1 MSARY
6 VTTRPGKDGALRRF
20 WQPPAALKCHG
31 FVTQRLSDDATQAE
45 AQAAPL
51 NAALDEWRSSGQA
64 PQLPKGSIAALI
76 ADYKASHLW
85 RELTRS
91 TRKSYTYALRVIR
104 AEYGNDPVRGITAW
118 ELEKFYRRLR
128 KTPAKMAQV
137 SRVMRVLMEFAI
149 KRNLITVN
157 PAAKPGISY
166 TAPKGMLWSRE
177 QVQAFITAAD
187 KLDLFDMGTAV
198 CLNEWLGQRP
208 SDIYT
213 MRQDCYRNGAIIKTQ
228 KKTGAEVELPVD
240 LVPHLQERIAAQL
253 TRNAQMPHGSRYL
266 LAGISGA
273 GISESTFNS
282 LFNLIRTAAG
292 LPKNLNFRTLRH
304 TAITRMGEAGVPLQH
319 IAAVSG
325 HSFKTCEQILDR
337 YNIRTAKMA
346 QEAFRLRLAS
356 EGQAA

>member
-6 VTTRPGKDGALRRF
+6 VTTRPGKDGAVRRF

-31 FVTQRLSDDATQAE
+31 FVTQRLSDDAAQAE

-51 NAALDEWRSSGQA
+51 NAALDDWRTTGQA

-91 TRKSYTYALRVIR
+91 TRKSYAYALRVIR
-104 AEYGNDPVRGITAW
+104 AEYGNDPVRGMTAW

-128 KTPAKMAQV
+128 RTPAKMAQV

-166 TAPKGMLWSRE
+166 TAPKGMLWSR
-177 QVQAFITAAD
+177 QHVDAFVAAAD
-187 KLDLFDMGTAV
+187 KLGLFDMGTAV

-213 MRQDCYRNGAIIKTQ
+213 MRQDAYRGGALVKTQ
-228 KKTGAEVELPVD
+228 KKTGAEVQLPVD
-240 LVPHLQERIAAQL
+240 LVPHLQQRLAAQL
-253 TRNAQMPHGSRYL
+253 LRNPQGSRYL
-266 LAGISGA
+266 LSGITGL
-273 GISESTFNS
+273 GMSENSFNT
-282 LFNLIRTAAG
+282 LFNLIRTAAE

-356 EGQAA
+356 EVQAA